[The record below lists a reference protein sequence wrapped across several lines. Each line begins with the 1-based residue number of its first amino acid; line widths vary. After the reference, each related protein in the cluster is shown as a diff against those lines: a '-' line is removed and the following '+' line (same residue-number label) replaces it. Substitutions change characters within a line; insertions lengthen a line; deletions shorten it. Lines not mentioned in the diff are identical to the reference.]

1 MSFLDILRQLSHGV
15 GYTLLVTL
23 ACSVTGLFSGLLI
36 AGARQLGGAGA
47 ALLLD
52 VYTYIFRGIPVLV
65 LLFVVYFGLPG
76 LGLKVAPLLAMMLSL
91 GLIAGAYLAE
101 VFRGALGSVDPSEIL
116 AATASG
122 MTRGQIFFHI
132 ELPQMLRFA
141 VPGTAYQHERQRAP
155 GAFAASGPATALP
168 DGITVADCTAAGDAV
183 ATATAA
189 VTAARDR
196 LDAVMKKRHEA
207 GERLRIMRHCP
218 LKSSSSAMSR
228 RISGVML
235 KTGGNMAVL
244 AVCLADYSRLW
255 LIRQTYFF
263 YRSLASTQRHQGR
276 ETPGHPRTPMA

>member
-1 MSFLDILRQLSHGV
+1 VSFLDILRQLSHGV

-36 AGARQLGGAGA
+36 AGARQLAGA
-47 ALLLD
+47 NTALLLD

-122 MTRGQIFFHI
+122 LTRGQIFRFI

-141 VPGTAYQHERQRAP
+141 VPGMVNEFTTVLKYSPFAYTV
-155 GAFAASGPATALP
+155 GLP
-168 DGITVADCTAAGDAV
+168 EVTKEAMSLV
-183 ATATAA
+183 ATTH
-189 VTAARDR
+189 RGI
-196 LDAVMKKRHEA
+196 E
-207 GERLRIMRHCP
+207 IY
-218 LKSSSSAMSR
+218 
-228 RISGVML
+228 
-235 KTGGNMAVL
+235 L
-244 AVCLADYSRLW
+244 AVGVVYFAIFRLLMVVIRW
-255 LIRQTYFF
+255 LERRCEI
-263 YRSLASTQRHQGR
+263 
-276 ETPGHPRTPMA
+276 PGMRPA